1 MAKVTLSF
9 TINTDTDQDLL
20 DWYDAIGSREKSK
33 AIRAALRTHISET
46 AYHDVTLRDIYQA
59 IQALGRSGIQAQ
71 DAPVTQSE
79 TGSEPDDI
87 ADTLDNLGW

>member
-1 MAKVTLSF
+1 MKTTISLTL
-9 TINTDTDQDLL
+9 NTERDQDII
-20 DWYDAIGSREKSK
+20 DWLNSFGSREKSK

-87 ADTLDNLGW
+87 ANTLDNLGW